1 MPTLIILSDV
11 NVGDINQ
18 ERNSQE
24 KEETELQCSVSFIFF
39 STSQKSSPVSDF
51 LGTLSPIR
59 FIILQITTGLDKYK
73 NRNNKPKIK
82 TAAFLYSG

>member
-1 MPTLIILSDV
+1 MFGLL
-11 NVGDINQ
+11 
-18 ERNSQE
+18 
-24 KEETELQCSVSFIFF
+24 LFF
-39 STSQKSSPVSDF
+39 STSQESSPVSDSF

-82 TAAFLYSG
+82 TAAFLYSE